1 MRLYEVAKEF
11 RLETDKLMQLLRSMG
26 VAVRSEAASVDDT
39 VVSKLRARFE
49 RERRAG
55 HGEADASIQ
64 TVIDDTQA
72 TGKRKRRKKEDLP
85 PVPEAVVEPE
95 PVLVLEPDPI

>member
-11 RLETDKLMQLLRSMG
+11 NLEAEKLTQLLRSMG
-26 VAVRSEAASVDDT
+26 VAIRSEAASIDDS
-39 VVSKLRARFE
+39 VVAKLRARFE

-55 HGEADASIQ
+55 HGAAEESIQ

-72 TGKRKRRKKEDLP
+72 GGKRRRRKKEDLP
-85 PVPEAVVEPE
+85 IFEPKKWYR
-95 PVLVLEPDPI
+95 